1 MKTTIDIAAPVLERA
16 RRLAARRGVTL
27 RELVEEGLRR
37 VVDGEREVR
46 PFRLKEAAFEG
57 KGLAPEAEGL
67 SWERLRQ
74 LAYEGRGE

>member
-37 VVDGEREVR
+37 VVDGEREAR
-46 PFRLKEAAFEG
+46 AFRLREAEFQG
-57 KGLAPEAEGL
+57 KGLAPEAAGL